1 MPAYGGILIFSS
13 MASLGL
19 PGLNGF
25 WSEFM
30 VVRGAWP
37 QYTLVTALA
46 MFGLLVTGSYI
57 LKAILKTLHGTLN
70 PRWQGITDISWREAC
85 ALIPLM
91 ILMLATGI
99 WPRWVLD
106 IINAAANR
114 LG

>member
-1 MPAYGGILIFSS
+1 
-13 MASLGL
+13 
-19 PGLNGF
+19 
-25 WSEFM
+25 
-30 VVRGAWP
+30 
-37 QYTLVTALA
+37 

-57 LKAILKTLHGTLN
+57 LKAIRKTLHGTLN
-70 PRWQGITDISWREAC
+70 PRWEGITDISWREAC